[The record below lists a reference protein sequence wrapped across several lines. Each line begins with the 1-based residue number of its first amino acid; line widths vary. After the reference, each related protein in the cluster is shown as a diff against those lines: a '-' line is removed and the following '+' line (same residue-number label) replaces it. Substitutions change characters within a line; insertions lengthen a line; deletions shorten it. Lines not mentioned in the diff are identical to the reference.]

1 MSGDIFSQADRER
14 VKKDVGMSLAVTSGQ
29 ARRHLNF
36 LRGVAQTIA
45 RSRPDWSCSSDD
57 VRLWCEQNDYEIV
70 PGNWLGSLSK
80 DGNWLPTDR
89 RVKSK
94 HAQSHAREV
103 RVWLL
108 KLMPGEGNA
117 AQAREVG

>member
-1 MSGDIFSQADRER
+1 MTGDLFTERDR
-14 VKKDVGMSLAVTSGQ
+14 KQVGMSLAVTSGE

-45 RSRPDWSCSSDD
+45 RQRDDRTCSSDD
-57 VRLWCEQNDYEIV
+57 VRLWCEANNYTIT
-70 PGNWLGSLSK
+70 PGNWLGSLFK

-89 RVKSK
+89 RVKAE
-94 HAQSHAREV
+94 HAKSHAREV

-108 KLMPGEGNA
+108 RPGILDATSEI
-117 AQAREVG
+117 